1 MQLQG
6 KGCYCCP
13 TWEGLR
19 LACQHYTGGVTI
31 APGVD
36 LISIIGANAE
46 QLLHRSFLMLLW
58 KQYLANLQQMEPKI

>member
-6 KGCYCCP
+6 KGCYWGP

-19 LACQHYTGGVTI
+19 LACQYYTGGVTI

-36 LISIIGANAE
+36 LISLIGANAE
-46 QLLHRSFLMLLW
+46 QLLHRSFLMLF
-58 KQYLANLQQMEPKI
+58 METVFGKFSTDGT